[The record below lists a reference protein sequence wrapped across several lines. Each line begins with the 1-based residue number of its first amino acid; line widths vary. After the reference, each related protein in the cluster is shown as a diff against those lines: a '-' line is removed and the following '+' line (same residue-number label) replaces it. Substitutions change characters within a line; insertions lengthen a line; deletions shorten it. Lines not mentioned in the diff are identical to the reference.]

1 MAAKLGKQKKV
12 EGEAHRAGAVA
23 AAPRKKANDAKP
35 HHGAMHLATTAL
47 GNESSALEGLQKQ
60 KTKLKLKR
68 PREPDDATEQRKE
81 REGESRGPATKKKVL
96 LRIQK
101 DHRSTQDPA
110 NDPSTDKTEASAEVG
125 GRPPLHNNISSS
137 AAKRRREEESKSPSG
152 GLQAPE
158 SANAVTAEAAAAA
171 AAAAA
176 RWGKGRQWVVLLSF
190 SPLVLLRRRSSSK
203 KQEKHQGPVSC
214 LFTADEHTGFVEDMG
229 ASTGLSVDKSRNS
242 HNKKAL
248 NPVMPLIRRVQ
259 GHLASISSSV
269 ASAYG
274 AECSEE
280 RSAKEGPVGSRMR
293 ECVAAE
299 AARVAAAASDPNWI
313 ASACMRPDVV
323 HQCLLSFL
331 DSPLIKLLRLQ
342 QPPPQQQPLEL
353 LVHTLDGKLLRINSA
368 FRVPRTFKVF
378 KKVMEMA
385 LASPTG
391 RLEAKTGDQQEQQ
404 NSQPLIEVLQPP
416 FSRHFPEAL
425 VTSGGFCD
433 CACVLGCTC
442 VYSWVALSESHHAP
456 PVSLRRFLNELPE
469 VLKTGAADCA
479 TNSNK
484 LASPASRRK
493 QHQGQ
498 QGVPPVV
505 FVISASPA
513 VDSALVPLWASS
525 NGDDADCSNAG
536 SESNT
541 QEDQRPQQQVL
552 PISPHS
558 YPTPAAL
565 RCDRLLHELGRA
577 AFRNAN
583 AAPLRRSS
591 HT

>member
-137 AAKRRREEESKSPSG
+137 AAKRRREEEM
-152 GLQAPE
+152 
-158 SANAVTAEAAAAA
+158 
-171 AAAAA
+171 
-176 RWGKGRQWVVLLSF
+176 
-190 SPLVLLRRRSSSK
+190 LLRRRSSSK

-416 FSRHFPEAL
+416 FSRHFPEG
-425 VTSGGFCD
+425 SC
-433 CACVLGCTC
+433 
-442 VYSWVALSESHHAP
+442 WVALSESHHAP